1 MKMLLML
8 LINIIIGGKFIHW
21 SSHSQETY
29 EVLVSSKDFFFFL
42 IDDTIVN
49 SKDYVFF
56 DVDNTIVIHRGDCC

>member
-8 LINIIIGGKFIHW
+8 LINVIIGGKFILW
-21 SSHSQETY
+21 SSHSQENY
-29 EVLVSSKDFFFFL
+29 KVLVSSKDFFFFL